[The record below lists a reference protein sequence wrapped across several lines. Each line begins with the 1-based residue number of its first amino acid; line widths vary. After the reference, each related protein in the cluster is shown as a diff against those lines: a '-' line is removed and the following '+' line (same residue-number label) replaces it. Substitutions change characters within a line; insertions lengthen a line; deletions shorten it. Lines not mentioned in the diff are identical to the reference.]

1 MPALRPALYAFNR
14 GLVSATALGRV
25 DIERLRLSAAQ
36 QTNWFPRS
44 LGPMSL
50 RPGTQYL
57 LSTRGDAKARY
68 IPFFF
73 STTDKAL
80 LECTASYL
88 RPLVDQAVITRA
100 SVSTT
105 VTNGDF
111 SSATGWTIT
120 ENAGAS
126 GAISGGLLTLSC
138 VPIDSSVTCARTV
151 SIAGADEDVEHAF
164 RITVTRGPVTF
175 RCGSTS
181 GGDEY
186 ISATSLATGTHS
198 LAFTPTDSTVYI
210 EFESRVAREVIVDS
224 IEVEAA
230 GTLTLPTPWDSDEDL
245 NNLRWASSGDV
256 IYVACYGIQERRI
269 ERRATRSWSIV
280 VSEPTDG
287 PFAAVPEV
295 DNVKLAI
302 DGPRGNATLTANRP
316 YFKSSMVG
324 SLFRFFTPGYD
335 FTYQIGGEDIFSP
348 AIRVNGVGTGR
359 NVVITTTG
367 TWSGTLTVQ
376 KSLIGEESGFYTS
389 STIVTNTVTTVTD
402 TSDNTVM
409 WLRVGFLAGA
419 YTSGT
424 VSINIV
430 FGNGG
435 AAPRRGVAAVV
446 TAQGGRTGI
455 CRILSV
461 TDSTEAEVDI
471 MSDFSS
477 SQSTDDW
484 VRSEWNETQG
494 WPSAIAF
501 HEGRLFRAGRDRV
514 WGSVSDSFM
523 SFDPSTE
530 GDSGPIQRSIGYG
543 PVQTINWLLPLTRL
557 LLGTEAA
564 EVAVRSSSFDEP
576 LTPTNFSMK
585 DVSTYGSARL
595 PAVKIDNRGVYVE
608 KSGGRIM
615 ELLYQVEATD
625 FMSRDLTQLVPDLNQ
640 GNAIVDVVVQRQP
653 DTRIHCVR
661 EDGTVAILVS
671 EPAEDVKAWVLFE
684 TDGVVEG
691 AVVLPGEEEDEVYY
705 IVKRTINSATK
716 RYLERFALESECVG
730 GTLNKQADC
739 FKVYSGSATATI
751 TGLSHLEGKA
761 VVVWADGK
769 DFSPDSGEA
778 RTQTTYTV
786 TGGQISLAQTVTN
799 AVVGLPYEARYKS
812 AKLAYAAAGGTA
824 LTRKKAVK
832 QIGLLL
838 NKTHHK
844 GLYFG
849 TDFDIM
855 DCLPA
860 VEEGE
865 TVAAD
870 TIYDDYDQD
879 MTTMPR
885 TWSTDTRMCLLAKA
899 PRPCTVVAAVIDI
912 ETHG

>member
-1 MPALRPALYAFNR
+1 MPSLRPALYAFNR

-57 LSTRGDAKARY
+57 LSTRSDAKARY

-80 LECTASYL
+80 LECTASFL
-88 RPLVDQAVITRA
+88 RPLVNQAVITRA
-100 SVSTT
+100 SVATV

-111 SSATGWTIT
+111 SSGTGWTIT
-120 ENAGAS
+120 GSAGGS
-126 GAISGGLLTLSC
+126 GAISGGVLTLSC
-138 VPIDSSVTCARTV
+138 VPIDSSVTCSRTV
-151 SIAGADEDVEHAF
+151 TVASGDQNVEHAY
-164 RITVTRGPVTF
+164 RIIVTRGPVTF

-181 GGDEY
+181 GGDNY

-198 LAFTPTDSTVYI
+198 LAFTPTGGTVYI
-210 EFESRVAREVIVDS
+210 EFESRVARNVIVDS
-224 IEVEAA
+224 IEVEAS
-230 GTLTLPTPWDSDEDL
+230 GTLTLPTPWDSTTDL
-245 NNLRWASSGDV
+245 DNMRWAQSGDV
-256 IYVACYGIQERRI
+256 IYVACFGNQERRI
-269 ERRATRSWSIV
+269 ERRTARSWSIV
-280 VSEPTDG
+280 LSEPLDG
-287 PFAAVPEV
+287 PFAAVPDV
-295 DNVKLAI
+295 DNVKLTINKA
-302 DGPRGNATLTANRP
+302 RGNGTLTANRS
-316 YFKSSMVG
+316 YFDSSMVG
-324 SLFRFFTPGYD
+324 SLFRFFTPGYN
-335 FTYQIGGEDIFSP
+335 FTYEIGGEDIFTP

-376 KSLIGEESGFYTS
+376 KSLIGEESGFYTNS
-389 STIVTNTVTTVTD
+389 SITTNTTTTVTD

-409 WLRVGFLAGA
+409 WLRVGFASGG
-419 YTSGT
+419 YTSGK
-424 VSINIV
+424 VLINVV

-435 AAPRRGVAAVV
+435 AAPRRGAAAVV
-446 TAQGGRTGI
+446 TAQGGRVGI
-455 CRILSV
+455 CRIISV
-461 TDSTEAEVDI
+461 TDSTHAEVDI

-477 SQSTDDW
+477 TESTDDW
-484 VRSEWNETQG
+484 TRSEWNETKG
-494 WPSAIAF
+494 WPSAVAF

-523 SFDPSTE
+523 SFDPAVE

-543 PVQTINWLLPLTRL
+543 PVQTINWILPLTRL

-576 LTPTNFSMK
+576 LTPTNFSLK

-595 PAVKIDNRGVYVE
+595 PAVKIDNRGIYVE
-608 KSGGRIM
+608 KSGARVM
-615 ELLYQVEATD
+615 ELLYQVEAND
-625 FMSRDLTQLVPDLNQ
+625 FTSRDMTQLVPDLNQ
-640 GNAIVDVVVQRQP
+640 GKAIVDVVVQRQP

-661 EDGTVAILVS
+661 DDGSVAILVS
-671 EPAEDVKAWVLFE
+671 EPAEDVKSWVLFE
-684 TDGVVEG
+684 TDGIVEG
-691 AVVLPGEEEDEVYY
+691 AVVLPGSEEDEVYY
-705 IVKRTINSATK
+705 IVKRTINSSTK

-730 GTLNKQADC
+730 GTLNKQMDC
-739 FKVYSGSATATI
+739 FKTYSGSATTTI

-769 DFSPDSGEA
+769 DFSPDTGEA

-786 TGGQISLAQTVTN
+786 TSGQITLPSAVTS

-824 LTRKKAVK
+824 LTRKKTVK

-855 DCLPA
+855 DGLPA
-860 VEEGE
+860 VEEGT

-879 MTTMPR
+879 MTTMPH
-885 TWSTDTRMCLLAKA
+885 TWSTDSRLCLLAKA
-899 PRPCTVVAAVIDI
+899 PRPCTVVAAIIDI